1 MSRKRRPSVPAKG
14 PPERAEKGPAK
25 SPPDTTERKP
35 AKSTTGRA
43 WLGPGVAFALA
54 AAAGGVVSTAS
65 AGHVA
70 PEVVLDPSPGLT
82 RPPADTVL
90 PAGEGR
96 SLLERRCGVCH
107 ALGLV
112 FQQRL
117 STEAWKNEVKKMR
130 GWGAF
135 LDDDEAAKVEQF
147 LAANF
152 GRDRPRYEPGLMN
165 PREAEIP
172 TRAESVVGGKG
183 DGAKGAELYRA
194 NCAVCHGDSAEGARG
209 PALRDRPIATQPFRF
224 AAAIRAG
231 RGDMPGYPS
240 FETAAVADLFAFVRG
255 R

>member
-1 MSRKRRPSVPAKG
+1 MSRKRRPSGLP
-14 PPERAEKGPAK
+14 K
-25 SPPDTTERKP
+25 SPPRETERNPAKP
-35 AKSTTGRA
+35 AGGGG
-43 WLGPGVAFALA
+43 WLGPVVAFALA
-54 AAAGGVVSTAS
+54 AAVGGVVSTAF
-65 AGHVA
+65 AARVA

-82 RPPADTVL
+82 RSPADRVL

-96 SLLERRCGVCH
+96 SLFERRCGVCH

-117 STEAWKNEVKKMR
+117 SAEAWKNEVKKMR

-152 GRDRPRYEPGLMN
+152 GRDRPPYEPGLMN

-183 DGAKGAELYRA
+183 DAIKGAELYKA

-209 PALRDRPIATQPFRF
+209 PALRERPIATQPFRF
-224 AAAIRAG
+224 AAAVRAG

-240 FETAAVADLFAFVRG
+240 FEPAVVADLLAFVRG